1 MFPLEFSA
9 FFETKG
15 DEMDSLERERLIES
29 GKQMLT
35 RTCAAITLGLIPRE
49 QFPTGEEP
57 IAHHDSP
64 VPEKSKSQQ
73 ALDIVWSMNED
84 ERGEFY
90 QQFSKSAVSNDIWL
104 FLACISYDE
113 RIRFIKQF
121 EVGYGPHIR
130 RDMFEIISRELR
142 ENPNIDD
149 DALNAIVEVDLLKA
163 ANKRSAMYW
172 AHAEYIVE
180 ERNKKK
186 QNQNESSPEMILR
199 NLSICDDLAA
209 GISKEKIAKKHN
221 RSPRRIKQI
230 TDGEAHWRLKARQLK
245 RSQK

>member
-15 DEMDSLERERLIES
+15 DEMDSLERERLIEA

-35 RTCAAITLGLIPRE
+35 RTCAAITLGLIPRD
-49 QFPTGEEP
+49 QFPSGEEP

-64 VPEKSKSQQ
+64 VPKKSKSQR

-104 FLACISYDE
+104 FLACVSYDE

-121 EVGYGPHIR
+121 ELKYGPLIR
-130 RDMFEIISRELR
+130 RDMFNIMLR
-142 ENPNIDD
+142 EIRKNPKIDD
-149 DALNAIVEVDLLKA
+149 DVLSAIVEVDLLKA
-163 ANKRSAMYW
+163 ANTRSASVL
-172 AHAEYIVE
+172 AHVEYIVE

-186 QNQNESSPEMILR
+186 QNQNKSSPEMILR
-199 NLSICDDLAA
+199 NVSICDDLAA
-209 GISKEKIAKKHN
+209 GMSKEKIAEKHEL
-221 RSPRRIKQI
+221 SPRRIKQV
-230 TDGEAHWRLKARQLK
+230 TDEEASWRLKARQLK